1 MSTYLDLV
9 AVINNLSRGV
19 PVEITVK
26 WCTDQ
31 GLIVTPSIAKK
42 WGKLVYDNHQA
53 LGLLYHGKSSNN
65 LHHYSKI

>member
-9 AVINNLSRGV
+9 AIINSLSSGI

-31 GLIVTPSIAKK
+31 GLIVNPILVKK
-42 WGKLVYDNHQA
+42 WGKLIYDDHKA
-53 LGLLYHGKSSNN
+53 LGLLYLGKTSNN